1 MDNPPV
7 IPDVKPID
15 TWMDTKEELIC
26 PFFTLEFESY
36 LCHNLFDFYYKDNKL
51 FLIFQIYLLL
61 PLDDPPLGL
70 PPDDLDG
77 LLDLDGE
84 YPPDLDGLE
93 GLACGV

>member
-15 TWMDTKEELIC
+15 TWMDTKEELMC

-51 FLIFQIYLLL
+51 FSIFQIFVVRIIWT
-61 PLDDPPLGL
+61 
-70 PPDDLDG
+70 
-77 LLDLDGE
+77 
-84 YPPDLDGLE
+84 
-93 GLACGV
+93 GVRIIIISFLRHRTMIIVPTVFTFFSHN